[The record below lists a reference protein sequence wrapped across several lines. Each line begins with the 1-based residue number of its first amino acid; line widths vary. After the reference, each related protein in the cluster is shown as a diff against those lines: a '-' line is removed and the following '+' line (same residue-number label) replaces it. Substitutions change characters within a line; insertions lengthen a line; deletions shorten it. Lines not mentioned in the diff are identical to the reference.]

1 MARFILN
8 RLLLGVLTLLGVS
21 VLVFGLVHIVPGDP
35 VQIMLGDRASADQV
49 EQMREQLGLNDPLI
63 EQYGRFVGDA
73 LSGDLGTSIRTGQ
86 PVLTELLQRAPS
98 TLTLASFAL
107 AIAIAFGVVAGIASA
122 VARSPLV
129 RVPVQAVILL
139 GMATPS
145 FWIGILLILFFSSTL
160 GWFPVMDDG
169 SLRATVLPAIALAL
183 PAGTYLARLIRTGML
198 EVLGEAYVRT
208 ARAKGASGR
217 IVLFRHALRN
227 ALLPVVTVLGMQFGA
242 LLTGAAVIETV
253 FSRPGIGRYAIQAIN
268 ARDFPQIQG
277 TVLFV
282 AAIFLLVNLLV
293 DISYGWIDPRVRGQA
308 GLST

>member
-49 EQMREQLGLNDPLI
+49 EQMRGQLGLNDPLI

-98 TLTLASFAL
+98 TLTLAAFAL
-107 AIAIAFGVVAGIASA
+107 VIAIAFGVVAGIASA
-122 VARSPLV
+122 VARSPMV

-208 ARAKGASGR
+208 ARAKGASSR

>member
-86 PVLTELLQRAPS
+86 PVLTELLERAPS
-98 TLTLASFAL
+98 TLTLAAFAL
-107 AIAIAFGVVAGIASA
+107 VIAIAFGVVAGIAAA
-122 VARSPLV
+122 VARNPLV

-160 GWFPVMDDG
+160 RWFPVMDDG

>member
-21 VLVFGLVHIVPGDP
+21 VLVFSLVHIVPGDP
-35 VQIMLGDRASADQV
+35 VQIMLGDRASAGQV
-49 EQMREQLGLNDPLI
+49 EQMREQLGLNDPLV
-63 EQYGRFVGDA
+63 EQYLRFVGDA
-73 LSGDLGTSIRTGQ
+73 VSGDLGTSIRTGQ
-86 PVLTELLQRAPS
+86 PVVTELLERAPS
-98 TLTLASFAL
+98 TLTLAAL
-107 AIAIAFGVVAGIASA
+107 ALVIAIAFGVLAGIAAA
-122 VARSPLV
+122 VARNPLV
-129 RVPVQAVILL
+129 RAPVEAVILL

-145 FWIGILLILFFSSTL
+145 FWIGILLILVFSSTL
-160 GWFPVMDDG
+160 HWFPVMDDG
-169 SLRATVLPAIALAL
+169 SLWATVLPAIALAL

-198 EVLGEAYVRT
+198 EVLGEAYIRT

-217 IVLFRHALRN
+217 IVFFRHALRN

-308 GLST
+308 GMSA